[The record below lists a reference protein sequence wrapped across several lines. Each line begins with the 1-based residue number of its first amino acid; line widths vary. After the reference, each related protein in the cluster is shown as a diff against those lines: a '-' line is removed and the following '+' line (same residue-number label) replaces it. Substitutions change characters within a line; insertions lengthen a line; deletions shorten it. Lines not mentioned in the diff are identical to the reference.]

1 MSPRPG
7 AVRHQLLETALPD
20 LGTGTV
26 SRSLLKHFV
35 LLKHFS
41 PPVSQKVPANMPERG
56 PAHLFSSLIRT
67 RS

>member
-7 AVRHQLLETALPD
+7 AVRHQLPEAALPD

-26 SRSLLKHFV
+26 SQSLLKHFI

-41 PPVSQKVPANMPERG
+41 PLVSQKVPANMPESAL
-56 PAHLFSSLIRT
+56 AHLFPSLIRT